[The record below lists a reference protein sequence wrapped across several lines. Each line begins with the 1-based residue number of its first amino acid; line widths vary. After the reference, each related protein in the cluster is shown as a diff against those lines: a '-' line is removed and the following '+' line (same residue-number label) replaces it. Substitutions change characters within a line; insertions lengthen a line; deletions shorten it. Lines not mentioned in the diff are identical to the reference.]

1 MGRAPREIF
10 GLLDVLHGKSSIKK
24 HHDRPCNPAMV
35 ASCVVEVV
43 SCAALRAAPLA
54 QLLRARLLQGLL
66 PHPLFLPCNQ
76 RRGVLNGRAH
86 RHRTHVHCARLG
98 PQLATP
104 EPWRYETRAAVRVR
118 QRAPFALASS
128 LCFARLPSKKC
139 LLRREASSLLPA
151 QRRNLLATCL
161 AERILRA

>member
-10 GLLDVLHGKSSIKK
+10 GLLDVLHGKSRIKR

-35 ASCVVEVV
+35 AWSRSC
-43 SCAALRAAPLA
+43 PA
-54 QLLRARLLQGLL
+54 QLYGLPHLRSSAATAGPSSSRPRAL

-128 LCFARLPSKKC
+128 LCFARLP
-139 LLRREASSLLPA
+139 REEVS
-151 QRRNLLATCL
+151 C
-161 AERILRA
+161 AERRHPSCPRSGEIYWPHAWPSGF